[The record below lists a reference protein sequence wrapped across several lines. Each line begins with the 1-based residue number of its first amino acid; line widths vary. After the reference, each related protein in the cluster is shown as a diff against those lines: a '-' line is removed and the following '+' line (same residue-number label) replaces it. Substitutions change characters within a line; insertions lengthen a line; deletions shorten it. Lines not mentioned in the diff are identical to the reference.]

1 MFAFTMFRTC
11 RSMRFLLLAVFVSV
25 FMAGCNKDDDAST
38 EPQPAAEE
46 KNRTVLF
53 YMMDDHN
60 LWDEMITSLNRIE
73 KGWNDDI
80 DGTFLVYL
88 DPSPH
93 LTQFTSPV
101 LLRIV
106 HDESDVVRSEV
117 VKSYPEQDP
126 ADPEVMRGVLEDAV
140 TLFPARSHGL
150 IIGTHGSAWFPGDL
164 ENYVND
170 PNVGHDEEDH
180 QAEMSLPLGVSTKAL
195 LGSERYNNCIEIDA
209 LAQLLPVKYDFI
221 MFHACM
227 MGNVE
232 TAYALRNKCSYLVG
246 CMAPLPGVGFP
257 YDLIMEYLFAKPQA
271 DLYHVAYFSA
281 EWYDT
286 LPEEDFDNFDVSVIR
301 TDKLETLASSTRTM
315 LTKLLIRPEAYFAA
329 LTADAKLVDSDMP
342 LYDLK
347 QIMEL
352 GYVTNSVEFQQDY
365 AAFEAALEATVVQ
378 QWSAVRDEDPE
389 LLPHEQYGGL
399 SCYVPLRASNFAPL
413 NAYYKTHYEW
423 GAASGFDQFILSE

>member
-1 MFAFTMFRTC
+1 MFTFTMFRTC

-88 DPSPH
+88 DPSPN

-271 DLYHVAYFSA
+271 DLYHVAYLSA

-329 LTADAKLVDSDMP
+329 LTAD
-342 LYDLK
+342 
-347 QIMEL
+347 
-352 GYVTNSVEFQQDY
+352 
-365 AAFEAALEATVVQ
+365 
-378 QWSAVRDEDPE
+378 
-389 LLPHEQYGGL
+389 LLH
-399 SCYVPLRASNFAPL
+399 LRF
-413 NAYYKTHYEW
+413 YE
-423 GAASGFDQFILSE
+423 S